1 MHSCHSH
8 SEHRLHACD
17 SSQVYYN
24 GVNVP
29 CETLMYARACM
40 HARHDEREP
49 SAMLLVIMRCV
60 ALEAGLVALSA
71 ASIFCGDNL
80 AAFEQGPR
88 SPYMGVW
95 APGVI
100 VAARTSWRDGRVDT
114 VQKHHFR
121 KLLVY
126 YNCHIWR
133 GLPVKYHLME
143 RIAFP
148 VQTLYAPIRTWR
160 LEVE

>member
-1 MHSCHSH
+1 
-8 SEHRLHACD
+8 
-17 SSQVYYN
+17 
-24 GVNVP
+24 
-29 CETLMYARACM
+29 
-40 HARHDEREP
+40 
-49 SAMLLVIMRCV
+49 MRCV

-100 VAARTSWRDGRVDT
+100 VAARTSWRDGRVGT

-143 RIAFP
+143 RIVFP
-148 VQTLYAPIRTWR
+148 VQTLYAPIRTCRR